1 MAWHGNDGVNA
12 SQDLSPVSS
21 LVTVASFNKKKNEKR
36 GLELYRLSYGSRYNL
51 WSLTVLF

>member
-21 LVTVASFNKKKNEKR
+21 LVTASSFNKKLKEGVR
-36 GLELYRLSYGSRYNL
+36 
-51 WSLTVLF
+51 VV

>member
-21 LVTVASFNKKKNEKR
+21 LVTVASFNKKKTKK
-36 GLELYRLSYGSRYNL
+36 GG
-51 WSLTVLF
+51 